1 MTFEE
6 LQRSHCVPRKGKEH
20 ALDAQATD
28 ALLAELPEW
37 TLAPDRAAIGKSFA
51 FDDFHRTMA
60 FVNAVA
66 WIAHAEDH
74 HPDFEVGYSRCT
86 LRFSTHDVDGLSLN
100 DFICAAKVEGLLGQA

>member
-1 MTFEE
+1 MTLDD
-6 LQRSHCVPRKGKEH
+6 LQRERCIARHGKDH
-20 ALDAQATD
+20 ALDATTIAG
-28 ALLAELPEW
+28 LLAKLPGWSLVE
-37 TLAPDRAAIGKSFA
+37 DGAAIGKAFA

-86 LRFSTHDVDGLSLN
+86 LRFSTHDVGGLSRN
-100 DFICAAKVEGLLGQA
+100 DFICAAKVERLLGHC